1 MPMILLTEAHQLV
14 GMSETLKG
22 GNDMSKLLRN
32 KLEKL
37 ADPTYPR
44 RLEEFQ
50 QKINPKPPK
59 EEIEAELQRRRLH
72 LAALMAGKVTETAK
86 EVNK

>member
-1 MPMILLTEAHQLV
+1 MGGA
-14 GMSETLKG
+14 LKG
-22 GNDMSKLLRN
+22 GDIMGRLLHD

-50 QKINPKPPK
+50 QQVNPKPPK

-72 LAALMAGKVTETAK
+72 LEALMTGKVTETAE